1 VRGRSVKHV
10 YSGKLEPGFHEL
22 RWDGRDNSGRE
33 VSSGI
38 YFLRV
43 ISPGTDAGSKVVL
56 VR

>member
-1 VRGRSVKHV
+1 VKQVH
-10 YSGKLEPGFHEL
+10 SGLLEPGFHEFQ
-22 RWDGRDNSGRE
+22 WDGTNQDDRR

-43 ISPGTDAGSKVVL
+43 NSGHGSADGKVVL